1 MIYAGGIGILKLY
14 KTLNSKSVRLN
25 FDFYY
30 FEKHNFVSKKQVE
43 PKTVCLFNCSL
54 QMDDRVRVVTAG
66 RLQVTCQRAVIAIPP
81 HHAGLFSFEVQPKFL
96 D

>member
-1 MIYAGGIGILKLY
+1 MIYTGGIGILKLY

-43 PKTVCLFNCSL
+43 PKTDAYS
-54 QMDDRVRVVTAG
+54 TALC
-66 RLQVTCQRAVIAIPP
+66 RWMIVY
-81 HHAGLFSFEVQPKFL
+81 EW
-96 D
+96 